1 MQIRRTNWPL
11 RIGTVLV
18 SFLVVLGIVGP
29 HIAPYELDFQEKLH
43 SETVNGK
50 TVIVMPPLAPSAE
63 HWLGT
68 DKWGYDLLT
77 LLLHGA
83 PYTIFVTLAVAL
95 LRVLLG
101 TLVGL
106 YIGIQDKPQRWWLS
120 VENAWSYLPLFIP
133 VYFLL
138 RGVSINPELPTST
151 LVALFIGA
159 AAVLGVPSVAS
170 SIRQKTEQIK
180 ETQFVL
186 AAVSMGAGREQ
197 ILFRH
202 VLPHIKEQVI
212 VILVTETVAVMTL
225 MGLLGMFDLFIGGT
239 KMTYAP
245 VLFHSMTHEWAGLLG
260 SYRGFVYSNTPW
272 VFAIPLAAFMFAVGS
287 FSLLAKGLR
296 DHFRETYQR
305 TPYI

>member
-1 MQIRRTNWPL
+1 MQLRRTNWSL
-11 RIGTVLV
+11 RIGAILV
-18 SFLVVLGIVGP
+18 AFLVVLGFIGP
-29 HIAPYELDFQEKLH
+29 YIAPYELNFQEVFR

-50 TVIVMPPLAPSAE
+50 SVYLSPPIPPSAE

-68 DKWGYDLLT
+68 DNWGYDLLT

-120 VENAWSYLPLFIP
+120 VENAWSYIPLFIP
-133 VYFLL
+133 VYFFL
-138 RGVSINPELPTST
+138 RGVSINSELSVST

-159 AAVLGVPSVAS
+159 ASVLGVPSVAS

-186 AAVSMGAGREQ
+186 AAVSMGAGRGQ
-197 ILFRH
+197 IMFRH
-202 VLPHIKEQVI
+202 VLPHIKEQVV
-212 VILVTETVAVMTL
+212 VIMATETVAVMTL
-225 MGLLGMFDLFIGGT
+225 MGLMGMFNLFIGGT
-239 KMTYAP
+239 KMSYDP
-245 VLFHSMTHEWAGLLG
+245 VLYQSITHEWAGLLG
-260 SYRGFVYSNTPW
+260 SYRTFVYSKNAW
-272 VFAIPLAAFMFAVGS
+272 LFLIPLICFVFAVGS
-287 FSLLAKGLR
+287 FSLLAKGL
-296 DHFRETYQR
+296 
-305 TPYI
+305 